1 MRSLKTAKE
10 MRSRH
15 EEPSDVEIYV
25 DDIIYTLNYHLDRA
39 SPEARSVDISA
50 NVPATLIK
58 PVQVL
63 LSKVLVEAGYSA
75 SWKLMERRIHL
86 EISW

>member
-10 MRSRH
+10 MRARH
-15 EEPSDVEIYV
+15 EEPSDAEIYV
-25 DDIIYTLNYHLDRA
+25 DDIIFSLNYHLERA
-39 SPEARSVDISA
+39 SSDARSVDISVS
-50 NVPATLIK
+50 VPVELIK
-58 PVQVL
+58 PVQAL

-75 SWKLMERRIHL
+75 SWKLERRIHL

>member
-15 EEPSDVEIYV
+15 EEPSDVEVYV
-25 DDIIYTLNYHLDRA
+25 DDIIYTLNYLLDRA
-39 SPEARSVDISA
+39 PPEARSVFTSA
-50 NVPATLIK
+50 NVPASLVK
-58 PVQVL
+58 PVLAV

-75 SWKLMERRIHL
+75 SWKLERRIHL